1 MKQVLLE
8 SKSYTSADDLDL
20 FKENNLT
27 STLVLN
33 RSVTLS
39 PINKPSMINKTNYNN
54 KKSNMN
60 VNNYVPL
67 KFHLHYLAGILA
79 SSKD

>member
-27 STLVLN
+27 STPTPN
-33 RSVTLS
+33 RSATLS
-39 PINKPSMINKTNYNN
+39 PANKTSIIDKTNCNN
-54 KKSNMN
+54 DKSKIIN
-60 VNNYVPL
+60 NNYAL
-67 KFHLHYLAGILA
+67 SEINLYHLA
-79 SSKD
+79 